1 MRKKFIILIALLV
14 SSIFANSMVC
24 YCSNKGLEEYFNME
38 KYKYMCNELLNV
50 GVIDNINDSRT
61 YVSREEC
68 IKSVL
73 RIIGVNDEIAKE
85 YTYLSDKNDGFC
97 DINYCT
103 DISKGYINFAK
114 INGLAFGTYDKTN
127 DCSFF
132 YPKKA
137 VSLNDCLSFMS
148 RCLDNSAKISDETTL
163 LSSATENGIIKS
175 DDYFLDYYFLNYRS
189 YYNLLFRM
197 LNSKRYC
204 FVKTSSGMKTVFIEK
219 DMDRNIT
226 YFEYLKNNNL

>member
-14 SSIFANSMVC
+14 SSILANSMVC
-24 YCSNKGLEEYFNME
+24 YCSNKDLEEYFDIE
-38 KYKYMCNELLNV
+38 KYNYMCNELLNV

-68 IKSVL
+68 IKSIL
-73 RIIGVNDEIAKE
+73 RIIGVNDEMAQK
-85 YTYLSDKNDGFC
+85 YTYLNDGNGGFC

-127 DCSFF
+127 DCTFF

-137 VSLNDCLSFMS
+137 VSLNDCLTFML
-148 RCLDNSAKISDETTL
+148 RCLDNSEKISDV

-175 DDYFLDYYFLNYRS
+175 NDYFLDYYFLNYQG

-197 LNSKRYC
+197 LNSKIYC
-204 FVKTSSGMKTVFIEK
+204 FVKTSSDMKTVFIEK
-219 DMDRNIT
+219 DKDRNIT
-226 YFEYLKNNNL
+226 YFQYLKSL

>member
-14 SSIFANSMVC
+14 SSILANSMVC
-24 YCSNKGLEEYFNME
+24 YCSNKDLEEYFDIE
-38 KYKYMCNELLNV
+38 KYNYMCNELLNV

-68 IKSVL
+68 IKSIL
-73 RIIGVNDEIAKE
+73 RIIGVNDEMAQK
-85 YTYLSDKNDGFC
+85 YTYLNDENGSFC

-127 DCSFF
+127 DCTFF

-137 VSLNDCLSFMS
+137 VSLNDCLTFML
-148 RCLDNSAKISDETTL
+148 RCLDNSEKISDV

-175 DDYFLDYYFLNYRS
+175 NDYFLDYYFLNYQG

-197 LNSKRYC
+197 LNSIIYC
-204 FVKTSSGMKTVFIEK
+204 FVKTSSDMKTVFIEK
-219 DMDRNIT
+219 DKDRNIT

>member
-14 SSIFANSMVC
+14 SSILANSMVC
-24 YCSNKGLEEYFNME
+24 YCSNKDLKEYFDIE
-38 KYKYMCNELLNV
+38 KYNYMCNELLNV

-61 YVSREEC
+61 YVSREDC

-73 RIIGVNDEIAKE
+73 RTIGVNDEIAQK
-85 YTYLSDKNDGFC
+85 YTYLKDENGGFC

-127 DCSFF
+127 DCTFF

-137 VSLNDCLSFMS
+137 VSLNDCLTFML
-148 RCLDNSAKISDETTL
+148 RCLDNSEKISDV
-163 LSSATENGIIKS
+163 LSGATENGIIKS
-175 DDYFLDYYFLNYRS
+175 NDYFLDYYFLNYQG

-197 LNSKRYC
+197 LNSKIYC
-204 FVKTSSGMKTVFIEK
+204 FVKTSSDMKTVFIEK
-219 DMDRNIT
+219 DKDRNIT

>member
-1 MRKKFIILIALLV
+1 
-14 SSIFANSMVC
+14 MVC
-24 YCSNKGLEEYFNME
+24 YCSNKDLEEYFDIE
-38 KYKYMCNELLNV
+38 KYNYMCNELLNV

-68 IKSVL
+68 IKSIL
-73 RIIGVNDEIAKE
+73 RIIGVNDEMAQK
-85 YTYLSDKNDGFC
+85 YTYLNDENGGFC

-127 DCSFF
+127 DCTFF

-137 VSLNDCLSFMS
+137 VSLNDCLTFML
-148 RCLDNSAKISDETTL
+148 RCLDNSEKISDV

-175 DDYFLDYYFLNYRS
+175 NDYFLDYYFLNYQG

-197 LNSKRYC
+197 LNSKIYC
-204 FVKTSSGMKTVFIEK
+204 FVKTSSDMKTVFIEK
-219 DMDRNIT
+219 DKDRNIT
-226 YFEYLKNNNL
+226 YFQYLKSL

>member
-14 SSIFANSMVC
+14 SSILANSMVC
-24 YCSNKGLEEYFNME
+24 YCSNKDLEEYFDIE
-38 KYKYMCNELLNV
+38 KYNYMCNELLNV

-61 YVSREEC
+61 YVSREDC

-73 RIIGVNDEIAKE
+73 RTIGVNDEIAQK
-85 YTYLSDKNDGFC
+85 YTYLKDENGGFC

-127 DCSFF
+127 DCTFF

-137 VSLNDCLSFMS
+137 VSLNDCLTFML
-148 RCLDNSAKISDETTL
+148 RCLDNSEKISDV

-175 DDYFLDYYFLNYRS
+175 NDYFFR
-189 YYNLLFRM
+189 LLFFKLPR
-197 LNSKRYC
+197 L
-204 FVKTSSGMKTVFIEK
+204 
-219 DMDRNIT
+219 
-226 YFEYLKNNNL
+226 L

>member
-14 SSIFANSMVC
+14 SSILANSMVC
-24 YCSNKGLEEYFNME
+24 YCSNKDLEEYFDIE
-38 KYKYMCNELLNV
+38 KYNYMCNELLNV

-68 IKSVL
+68 IKSIL
-73 RIIGVNDEIAKE
+73 RIIGVNDEMAQK
-85 YTYLSDKNDGFC
+85 YTYLNDENGGFC

-127 DCSFF
+127 DCTFF

-137 VSLNDCLSFMS
+137 VSLNDCLTFML
-148 RCLDNSAKISDETTL
+148 RCLDNSEKTSDV

-175 DDYFLDYYFLNYRS
+175 NDYFLDYYFLNYQG

-197 LNSKRYC
+197 LNSKIYC
-204 FVKTSSGMKTVFIEK
+204 FVKTSSDMKTVFIEK
-219 DMDRNIT
+219 DKDRNIT

>member
-14 SSIFANSMVC
+14 SSILANSMVC
-24 YCSNKGLEEYFNME
+24 YCSNKDLEEYFDIE
-38 KYKYMCNELLNV
+38 KYNYMCNELLNV

-68 IKSVL
+68 IKSIL
-73 RIIGVNDEIAKE
+73 RIIGVNDEMAQK
-85 YTYLSDKNDGFC
+85 YTYLNDENGGFC

-127 DCSFF
+127 DCTFF

-137 VSLNDCLSFMS
+137 VSLNDCLTFML
-148 RCLDNSAKISDETTL
+148 RCLDNSEKISDV

-175 DDYFLDYYFLNYRS
+175 NDYFLDYYFLNYQG

-197 LNSKRYC
+197 LNSKIYC
-204 FVKTSSGMKTVFIEK
+204 FVKTSSDMKTVFIEK
-219 DMDRNIT
+219 DKDRNIT
-226 YFEYLKNNNL
+226 YFQYLKSL

>member
-14 SSIFANSMVC
+14 SSILANSMVC
-24 YCSNKGLEEYFNME
+24 YCSNKDLEEYFDIE
-38 KYKYMCNELLNV
+38 KYNYMCNELLNV

-68 IKSVL
+68 IKSIL
-73 RIIGVNDEIAKE
+73 RIIGVNDEMAQK
-85 YTYLSDKNDGFC
+85 YTYLNDENGGFC

-127 DCSFF
+127 DCTFF

-137 VSLNDCLSFMS
+137 VSLNDCLTFML
-148 RCLDNSAKISDETTL
+148 RCLDNSEKISDV

-175 DDYFLDYYFLNYRS
+175 NDYFLDYYFLNYQG

-197 LNSKRYC
+197 LNSKIYC
-204 FVKTSSGMKTVFIEK
+204 FVK
-219 DMDRNIT
+219 NI
-226 YFEYLKNNNL
+226 K

>member
-14 SSIFANSMVC
+14 SSILANSMVC
-24 YCSNKGLEEYFNME
+24 YCSNKDLEEYFDIE
-38 KYKYMCNELLNV
+38 KYNYMCNDLLNV

-61 YVSREEC
+61 YVSREDC

-73 RIIGVNDEIAKE
+73 RTIGVNDEIAQK
-85 YTYLSDKNDGFC
+85 YTYLKDENGGFC

-127 DCSFF
+127 DCTFF

-137 VSLNDCLSFMS
+137 VSLNDCLTFML
-148 RCLDNSAKISDETTL
+148 RCLDNSEKISDV
-163 LSSATENGIIKS
+163 LSGATENGIIKS
-175 DDYFLDYYFLNYRS
+175 NDYFLDYYFLNYQG

-197 LNSKRYC
+197 LNSKIYC
-204 FVKTSSGMKTVFIEK
+204 FVKTSSDMKTVFIEK
-219 DMDRNIT
+219 DKDRNIT

>member
-14 SSIFANSMVC
+14 SSILANSMVC
-24 YCSNKGLEEYFNME
+24 YCSNKDLEEYFDIE
-38 KYKYMCNELLNV
+38 KYNYMCNELLNV

-61 YVSREEC
+61 YVSREDC

-73 RIIGVNDEIAKE
+73 RTIGVNDEIAQK
-85 YTYLSDKNDGFC
+85 YTYLKDENGGFC

-127 DCSFF
+127 DCTFF

-137 VSLNDCLSFMS
+137 VSLNDCLTFML
-148 RCLDNSAKISDETTL
+148 RCLDNSETISDV
-163 LSSATENGIIKS
+163 LSGATENGIIKS
-175 DDYFLDYYFLNYRS
+175 NDYFLDYYFLNYQG

-197 LNSKRYC
+197 LNSKIYC
-204 FVKTSSGMKTVFIEK
+204 FVKTSSDMKTVFIEK
-219 DMDRNIT
+219 DKDRNIT

>member
-14 SSIFANSMVC
+14 SSILANSMVC
-24 YCSNKGLEEYFNME
+24 YCSNKDLEEYFDIE
-38 KYKYMCNELLNV
+38 KYNYMCNELLNV

-68 IKSVL
+68 IKSIL
-73 RIIGVNDEIAKE
+73 FIFGVNDEMAQK
-85 YTYLSDKNDGFC
+85 YTYLNDENGGFC

-127 DCSFF
+127 DCTFF

-137 VSLNDCLSFMS
+137 VSLNDCLTFML
-148 RCLDNSAKISDETTL
+148 RCLDNSEKISDV

-175 DDYFLDYYFLNYRS
+175 NDYFLDYYFLNYQG

-197 LNSKRYC
+197 LNSKIYC
-204 FVKTSSGMKTVFIEK
+204 FVKTSSDMKTVFIEK
-219 DMDRNIT
+219 DKDRNIT

>member
-1 MRKKFIILIALLV
+1 M
-14 SSIFANSMVC
+14 
-24 YCSNKGLEEYFNME
+24 
-38 KYKYMCNELLNV
+38 NV

-137 VSLNDCLSFMS
+137 ISLNDCLSFMS

-204 FVKTSSGMKTVFIEK
+204 FVKTSSDMKTVFIEK

>member
-14 SSIFANSMVC
+14 SSILANSMVC
-24 YCSNKGLEEYFNME
+24 YCSNKDLEEYFDIE
-38 KYKYMCNELLNV
+38 KYNYMCNELLNV

-68 IKSVL
+68 IKSIL
-73 RIIGVNDEIAKE
+73 RIIGVNDEMAQK
-85 YTYLSDKNDGFC
+85 YTYLNDENGGFC

-127 DCSFF
+127 DCTFF

-137 VSLNDCLSFMS
+137 VSLNDCLTFML
-148 RCLDNSAKISDETTL
+148 RCLDNSEKISDV

-175 DDYFLDYYFLNYRS
+175 NDYFLDYYFLNYQG

-197 LNSKRYC
+197 LNSKIYC
-204 FVKTSSGMKTVFIEK
+204 FVKTSSDMKTVFIEK
-219 DMDRNIT
+219 DKDRNIT

>member
-14 SSIFANSMVC
+14 SSILANSMVC
-24 YCSNKGLEEYFNME
+24 YCSNKDLEEYFDIE
-38 KYKYMCNELLNV
+38 KYNYMCNELLNV

-85 YTYLSDKNDGFC
+85 YTHLSDENGGFC

-127 DCSFF
+127 DCTFF

-137 VSLNDCLSFMS
+137 VSLNDCLTFML
-148 RCLDNSAKISDETTL
+148 RCLDNSEKISDV

-175 DDYFLDYYFLNYRS
+175 NDYFLDYYFLNYQG

-197 LNSKRYC
+197 LNSKIYC
-204 FVKTSSGMKTVFIEK
+204 FVKTSSDMKTVFIEK

>member
-14 SSIFANSMVC
+14 SSILANSMVC
-24 YCSNKGLEEYFNME
+24 YCSNKDLEEYFDIE
-38 KYKYMCNELLNV
+38 KYNYMCNELLNV

-68 IKSVL
+68 IKSIL
-73 RIIGVNDEIAKE
+73 RIIGVNDEMAQK
-85 YTYLSDKNDGFC
+85 YTYLNDGNGGFC

-137 VSLNDCLSFMS
+137 VSLNDCLTFML
-148 RCLDNSAKISDETTL
+148 RCLDNSEKISDV

-175 DDYFLDYYFLNYRS
+175 NDYFLDYYFLNYQG

-197 LNSKRYC
+197 LNSKIYC
-204 FVKTSSGMKTVFIEK
+204 FVKTSSDMKTVFIEK
-219 DMDRNIT
+219 DKDRNIT
-226 YFEYLKNNNL
+226 YFQYLKSL

>member
-14 SSIFANSMVC
+14 SSILANSMVC
-24 YCSNKGLEEYFNME
+24 YCSNKDLEEYFDIE
-38 KYKYMCNELLNV
+38 KYNYMCNELLNV

-68 IKSVL
+68 IKSIL
-73 RIIGVNDEIAKE
+73 RIIGVNDEMAQK
-85 YTYLSDKNDGFC
+85 YTYLNDENGDFC

-127 DCSFF
+127 DCTFF

-137 VSLNDCLSFMS
+137 VSLNDCLTFML
-148 RCLDNSAKISDETTL
+148 RCLDNSEKISDV

-175 DDYFLDYYFLNYRS
+175 NDYFLDYYFLNYQG

-197 LNSKRYC
+197 LNSKIYC
-204 FVKTSSGMKTVFIEK
+204 FVKTSSDMKTVFIEK
-219 DMDRNIT
+219 DKDRNIT

>member
-14 SSIFANSMVC
+14 SSIFANSVVC
-24 YCSNKGLEEYFNME
+24 YCSNKNLEEYYDIE
-38 KYKYMCNELLNV
+38 KYNYMCNELLNV

-73 RIIGVNDEIAKE
+73 RIIGVNDEMAQK
-85 YTYLSDKNDGFC
+85 YTYLNDENGGFC

-137 VSLNDCLSFMS
+137 VSLNDCLTFML
-148 RCLDNSAKISDETTL
+148 RCLDNSEKISDV

-175 DDYFLDYYFLNYRS
+175 NDYFLDYYFLNYQG

-204 FVKTSSGMKTVFIEK
+204 FVKISNNMKTVFIEK
-219 DMDRNIT
+219 DKDRNIT

>member
-14 SSIFANSMVC
+14 SSILANSMVC
-24 YCSNKGLEEYFNME
+24 YCSNKDLEEYFDIE
-38 KYKYMCNELLNV
+38 KYNYMCNELLNV

-61 YVSREEC
+61 YVSREDC

-73 RIIGVNDEIAKE
+73 RTIGVNDEIAQK
-85 YTYLSDKNDGFC
+85 YTYLKDENGGFC

-127 DCSFF
+127 DYTFF

-137 VSLNDCLSFMS
+137 VSLNDCLTFML
-148 RCLDNSAKISDETTL
+148 RCLDNSEKISDV

-175 DDYFLDYYFLNYRS
+175 NDYFLDYYFLNYQG

-197 LNSKRYC
+197 LNSKIYC
-204 FVKTSSGMKTVFIEK
+204 FVKTSSDMKTVFIEK
-219 DMDRNIT
+219 DKDRNIT

>member
-1 MRKKFIILIALLV
+1 MREKFIILIALLV

-38 KYKYMCNELLNV
+38 KYKYMSNELLNV

>member
-14 SSIFANSMVC
+14 SSILANSMVC
-24 YCSNKGLEEYFNME
+24 YCSNKDLEEYFDIE
-38 KYKYMCNELLNV
+38 KYNYMCNELLNV

-68 IKSVL
+68 IKSIL
-73 RIIGVNDEIAKE
+73 RIIGVNDEMAQK
-85 YTYLSDKNDGFC
+85 YTYLNDENGGFC

-127 DCSFF
+127 DCTFF

-137 VSLNDCLSFMS
+137 VSLNDCLTFML
-148 RCLDNSAKISDETTL
+148 RCLDNSEKISDV

-175 DDYFLDYYFLNYRS
+175 NDYFLNYQG

-204 FVKTSSGMKTVFIEK
+204 FVKTSSDMKTVFIEK
-219 DMDRNIT
+219 DKDRNIT

>member
-14 SSIFANSMVC
+14 SSILANSMVC
-24 YCSNKGLEEYFNME
+24 YCSNKDLEEYFDIE
-38 KYKYMCNELLNV
+38 KYNYMCNELLNV

-61 YVSREEC
+61 YVSREDC

-73 RIIGVNDEIAKE
+73 RTIGVNDEMAQK
-85 YTYLSDKNDGFC
+85 YTYLNDENGGFC

-127 DCSFF
+127 DCTFF

-137 VSLNDCLSFMS
+137 VSLNDCLTFML
-148 RCLDNSAKISDETTL
+148 RCLDNSEKISDV

-175 DDYFLDYYFLNYRS
+175 NDYFLDYYFLNYQG

-197 LNSKRYC
+197 LNSKIYC
-204 FVKTSSGMKTVFIEK
+204 FVKTSSDMKTVFIEK
-219 DMDRNIT
+219 DKDRNIT
-226 YFEYLKNNNL
+226 YFQYLKSL

>member
-14 SSIFANSMVC
+14 SSIIANSMVC
-24 YCSNKGLEEYFNME
+24 YCSNKDLEEYFNME
-38 KYKYMCNELLNV
+38 KYNYMCNELLNV

-61 YVSREEC
+61 YISREEC

-73 RIIGVNDEIAKE
+73 RVIGVNDEIAQK

-137 VSLNDCLSFMS
+137 VSLNDCLSFML

-175 DDYFLDYYFLNYRS
+175 NDYFLDYYFLNYQGC
-189 YYNLLFRM
+189 YNLLFRM

-204 FVKTSSGMKTVFIEK
+204 FVKTSSDMKTVFIEK
-219 DMDRNIT
+219 DEDRSIT

>member
-38 KYKYMCNELLNV
+38 KYNYMCNELLNV

-61 YVSREEC
+61 YVSGEEC

-127 DCSFF
+127 DCTFF

-137 VSLNDCLSFMS
+137 VSLNDCLTFML
-148 RCLDNSAKISDETTL
+148 RCLDNSEKISDV

-175 DDYFLDYYFLNYRS
+175 NDYFLDYYFLNYQG

-197 LNSKRYC
+197 LNSKIYC
-204 FVKTSSGMKTVFIEK
+204 FVKTSSDMKTVFIEK
-219 DMDRNIT
+219 DKDRNIT

>member
-14 SSIFANSMVC
+14 SSILANSMVC
-24 YCSNKGLEEYFNME
+24 YCSNKDLEEYFDIE
-38 KYKYMCNELLNV
+38 KYNYMCNELLNV

-61 YVSREEC
+61 YVSREDC

-73 RIIGVNDEIAKE
+73 RTIGVNDEIAQK
-85 YTYLSDKNDGFC
+85 YTYLKDENGGFC

-127 DCSFF
+127 DCTFF

-137 VSLNDCLSFMS
+137 VSLNDCLTFML
-148 RCLDNSAKISDETTL
+148 RCLDNSEKISDV
-163 LSSATENGIIKS
+163 LSGATENGIIKS
-175 DDYFLDYYFLNYRS
+175 NDYFLDYYFLNYQG

-197 LNSKRYC
+197 LNSKIYC
-204 FVKTSSGMKTVFIEK
+204 FVKTSSDMKTVFIEK
-219 DMDRNIT
+219 DKDRNIT
-226 YFEYLKNNNL
+226 YFQYLKSL

>member
-14 SSIFANSMVC
+14 SSILANSMVC
-24 YCSNKGLEEYFNME
+24 YCSNKDLKEYFDTE
-38 KYKYMCNELLNV
+38 KYNYMCNELLSV

-61 YVSREEC
+61 YVSREDC
-68 IKSVL
+68 IKSIL
-73 RIIGVNDEIAKE
+73 RIIGVNDEMAQK
-85 YTYLSDKNDGFC
+85 YTYLNDENGGFC

-114 INGLAFGTYDKTN
+114 VNGLAFGTYDKTN

-137 VSLNDCLSFMS
+137 VSLNDCLTFML
-148 RCLDNSAKISDETTL
+148 RCLDNSEKISDV

-175 DDYFLDYYFLNYRS
+175 NDYFLDYYFLNYQG

-197 LNSKRYC
+197 LNSKIYC
-204 FVKTSSGMKTVFIEK
+204 FVKTSSDMKTVFIEK
-219 DMDRNIT
+219 DKDRNIT

>member
-14 SSIFANSMVC
+14 SSILANSMVC
-24 YCSNKGLEEYFNME
+24 YCSNKDLEEYFDIE
-38 KYKYMCNELLNV
+38 KYNYMCNELLNV

-68 IKSVL
+68 IKSIL
-73 RIIGVNDEIAKE
+73 RIIGVNDEMAQK
-85 YTYLSDKNDGFC
+85 YTYLNDENGGFC

-127 DCSFF
+127 DCTFF

-137 VSLNDCLSFMS
+137 VSLNDCLTFML
-148 RCLDNSAKISDETTL
+148 RCLDNSEKISDV

-175 DDYFLDYYFLNYRS
+175 NDYFLDYYFLNYQG

-197 LNSKRYC
+197 LNSKIYC
-204 FVKTSSGMKTVFIEK
+204 FVKTSSDMKTVFIEK

>member
-14 SSIFANSMVC
+14 SSILANSMVC
-24 YCSNKGLEEYFNME
+24 YCSNKDLEEYFDIE
-38 KYKYMCNELLNV
+38 KYNYMCNELLNV

-61 YVSREEC
+61 YVSREDC

-73 RIIGVNDEIAKE
+73 RTIGVNDEIAQK
-85 YTYLSDKNDGFC
+85 YTYLKDENGGFC

-127 DCSFF
+127 DCTFF

-137 VSLNDCLSFMS
+137 VSLNDCLTFML
-148 RCLDNSAKISDETTL
+148 RCLDNSEKISDV
-163 LSSATENGIIKS
+163 LSGATENGIIKS
-175 DDYFLDYYFLNYRS
+175 NDYFLDYYFLNYQG

-197 LNSKRYC
+197 LNSKIYC
-204 FVKTSSGMKTVFIEK
+204 FVKTSSDMKTVFIEK
-219 DMDRNIT
+219 DKDRNIT